1 MNRRCLKKQH
11 VQLNFFISA
20 VSCTIEAM
28 NTRDAAPPSDQK
40 LIERILGRDASAFET
55 LFERYGD
62 MIRRHLARTVRD
74 DVAAQ
79 DLLQEVFLRVWTRAE
94 QWSGRGSFKAWLY
107 RIATNLALNHLR
119 SVRRKREQPLDVF
132 NEWSDDEDESPAPA
146 WMIDTL
152 SLGPDAAL
160 EQSERRERARQLVE
174 KLPREK
180 REVFR
185 LVHEME
191 MSMQDAADELGI
203 PEGTVKSRLY
213 YAKRRLAHQWQD
225 LDTE

>member
-1 MNRRCLKKQH
+1 MNKNGEPLMSDQDLVERIR
-11 VQLNFFISA
+11 
-20 VSCTIEAM
+20 E
-28 NTRDAAPPSDQK
+28 RDAQ
-40 LIERILGRDASAFET
+40 AFEM

-74 DVAAQ
+74 DAAAQ
-79 DLLQEVFLRVWTRAE
+79 DLVQEVFMRVWTRAE

-119 SVRRKREQPLDVF
+119 SVRRKRERPLDVF
-132 NEWSDDEDESPAPA
+132 DEWSDDEDGLNPAPA
-146 WMIDTL
+146 WLIDT
-152 SLGPDAAL
+152 SALGPDAAL
-160 EQSERRERARQLVE
+160 EQAERRARFRQLVE
-174 KLPREK
+174 KLPHEK
-180 REVFR
+180 REAFR

-191 MSMQDAADELGI
+191 MSMRDAADELGV

-225 LDTE
+225 MENVE

>member
-1 MNRRCLKKQH
+1 MNENGEPLMSDQDLVERIR
-11 VQLNFFISA
+11 
-20 VSCTIEAM
+20 E
-28 NTRDAAPPSDQK
+28 RDAQ
-40 LIERILGRDASAFET
+40 AFEM
-55 LFERYGD
+55 LFERYGE

-79 DLLQEVFLRVWTRAE
+79 DLVQEVFMRVWTRAE

-119 SVRRKREQPLDVF
+119 SVRRKRERPLDVF
-132 NEWSDDEDESPAPA
+132 DEWSDDEGGLNPAPA
-146 WMIDTL
+146 WLIDT
-152 SLGPDAAL
+152 SALGPDAAL
-160 EQSERRERARQLVE
+160 EQAERRARFQQIVE
-174 KLPREK
+174 KLPHEK
-180 REVFR
+180 REAFR

-191 MSMQDAADELGI
+191 MSMRDAADELGV

-225 LDTE
+225 MEQD